1 MVFAQQIYKKKGG
14 FQLKMIPVVG
24 LSRQHGGV
32 KVKSTQNHHGTHPEA
47 PNEAYIG
54 SDLLEVG

>member
-1 MVFAQQIYKKKGG
+1 
-14 FQLKMIPVVG
+14 MIPVVG

-32 KVKSTQNHHGTHPEA
+32 KVKSTQNHHGYPEE